1 MLGLTDPGAEG
12 GLKVLGQ
19 LQPGRWGDADALQ
32 DRRQVLGDGPALVLA
47 HRPAG
52 PVDQLQ
58 VVDEVEGQPLGPAL
72 ACAAHEGVQLSQLSF
87 RP

>member
-19 LQPGRWGDADALQ
+19 VQPGLSGDADAIQ
-32 DRRQVLGDGPALVLA
+32 DRRQIIGDGPALVIA

-52 PVDQLQ
+52 PVDQVE
-58 VVDEVEGQPLGPAL
+58 VVGEVE
-72 ACAAHEGVQLSQLSF
+72 
-87 RP
+87 R